1 MNAITTL
8 KAALALALGVAAQG
22 VLAKDGTVN
31 FKGSII
37 DAPCSIMG
45 GDANQTVDLGQIS
58 NAVLAAG
65 GVGTRSPLVDFTI
78 KLTGCGTAAKTARV
92 TFAAT
97 ADTANANL
105 LAVTGG
111 ATGVGIQV
119 STGEGLQV
127 VKPGTASQSFQ
138 LHQGDNE
145 LKFQAA
151 YVSTSPLVRPGAAN
165 ATAQFTVSYQ

>member
-58 NAVLAAG
+58 NSVLAAG

-78 KLTGCGTAAKTARV
+78 KLTGCGSAAKTARV

-111 ATGVGIQV
+111 
-119 STGEGLQV
+119 
-127 VKPGTASQSFQ
+127 
-138 LHQGDNE
+138 GDGGRHSG
-145 LKFQAA
+145 FHW
-151 YVSTSPLVRPGAAN
+151 RGAAGCK
-165 ATAQFTVSYQ
+165 ARHRLAELPAAPGG

>member
-1 MNAITTL
+1 MEEFMNAITTL

-58 NAVLAAG
+58 NSVLAAG

-78 KLTGCGTAAKTARV
+78 KLTGCGSAAKTARV

-111 ATGVGIQV
+111 RRGSA
-119 STGEGLQV
+119 
-127 VKPGTASQSFQ
+127 FR
-138 LHQGDNE
+138 
-145 LKFQAA
+145 F
-151 YVSTSPLVRPGAAN
+151 PLARGCRL
-165 ATAQFTVSYQ
+165 

>member
-1 MNAITTL
+1 MKAIITL
-8 KAALALALGVAAQG
+8 KAALALALGVTAQG

-31 FKGSII
+31 FSGSII

-58 NAVLAAG
+58 NSVLAAG

-78 KLTGCGTAAKTARV
+78 KLTGCGVVAKTARV

-97 ADTANANL
+97 ADPANATL

-111 ATGVGIQV
+111 AAGVGIQI
-119 STGEGLQV
+119 STGGGRQV
-127 VKPGTASQSFQ
+127 VSPGAASQNFQ
-138 LHQGDNE
+138 LRQGDNE
-145 LKFQAA
+145 LQFQAA
-151 YVSTSPLVRPGAAN
+151 YVSTNTQVRPGAAN
-165 ATAQFTVSYQ
+165 AMAQFTVSYQ

>member
-58 NAVLAAG
+58 SSVLSA
-65 GVGTRSPLVDFTI
+65 GVGTRSPLVDFSI
-78 KLTGCGTAAKTARV
+78 KLTGCGATAKTARV

-97 ADTANANL
+97 ANPENGDL

-119 STGEGLQV
+119 STGGGQQV
-127 VKPGTASQSFQ
+127 VTPGVASLGFQ
-138 LHQGDNE
+138 LNQGDNE

-151 YVSTSPLVRPGAAN
+151 YVSTNVLVQPGTAN